1 MVNNMKKK
9 LIAVL
14 TIILVLA
21 TCLMVFASC
30 HKKSEPMVYTNVYK
44 NTSSAKE
51 YTSSRLLLTLPANI
65 SIVTESSG
73 VSSGGDYGYI
83 KDIDAFVVKDSV
95 SGFLNLVKSGESKA
109 MITATGNP
117 GDYGFDL
124 TITAIRVK
132 NNLIAVLR
140 TDGTAE
146 VYNLKGKVVISKNNF
161 MGTNGAKI
169 DTVLK
174 ILNNEL
180 VAVAPKYD
188 KNINDASSTV
198 AEGYTCIYRASTGLL
213 QGRVTNENKDINL
226 VEGYD
231 NYVAVVPASD
241 STTKLSRIVKVPNTT
256 TITTKVI
263 EDTERSTFK
272 DNGEGSEYFYEVTYV
287 GNGRFFVYEDWQVSV
302 DGNYTYYS
310 EDESTETK
318 TYYLVKRH
326 IYNAENDKLDDY
338 VSDVCFMNITNKYN
352 ASTTK
357 TGITADQFLNDGYM
371 YASYCVLIDPL
382 TKRGE
387 YDQMILDDNFNIVI
401 SLTGNFGITGL
412 RPKNAEDVGFFDLM
426 VKYIDNIGIVSFMP
440 SVMRAYDIYGNV
452 IFENKDTVV
461 TTAAYNDG
469 MIIASTVKD
478 EKTYYGA
485 FNMQGEL
492 VIPFEYGTLTSYM
505 GDYCYGKRTVKNGNQ
520 TEIKYEL
527 IGRDGVVVQTM
538 SDHSV
543 PLADVASDSSGNP
556 ITRVGVYMYKIA
568 NSDTTYSAQY
578 PYWYGI
584 KNFNTDTSKNIIEG
598 MNALQTNF
606 IGGTSLYS
614 PKSNPDCIFVIGKL
628 YNDAHTYVYRIV

>member
-9 LIAVL
+9 LIAVI

-30 HKKSEPMVYTNVYK
+30 HKKSKPMVYTDVYK

-51 YTSSRLLLTLPANI
+51 YTSSRLLLTLPANV

-73 VSSGGDYGYI
+73 ISNGGDYGYI
-83 KDIDAFVVKDSV
+83 KDIDAFVVKDST

-109 MITATGNP
+109 MITTTGNP

-124 TITAIRVK
+124 TITAIKVAH
-132 NNLIAVLR
+132 NLIAVLR

-146 VYNLKGKVVISKNNF
+146 VYNLKGRVVISKKNF
-161 MGTNGAKI
+161 VGTNGAKI
-169 DTVLK
+169 ENVLK
-174 ILNNEL
+174 ILSNEL
-180 VAVAPKYD
+180 VAVAPTYD
-188 KNINDASSTV
+188 KNIQDASSTV
-198 AEGYTCIYRASTGLL
+198 AEAYTCIYRASTGLL
-213 QGRVTNENKDINL
+213 QGRVANENKDINL
-226 VEGYD
+226 VEAYD
-231 NYVAVVPASD
+231 NYVAVVPAAD
-241 STTKLSRIVKVPNTT
+241 SSTLLSRIVKIPNTT
-256 TITTKVI
+256 TTTIKII
-263 EDTERSTFK
+263 EETERSVFK
-272 DNGEGSEYFYEVTYV
+272 DNGEGSEYFFEVTYV
-287 GNGRFFVYEDWQVSV
+287 GQGRFFVYEDWQVSV
-302 DGNYTYYS
+302 DENYTYYAVD
-310 EDESTETK
+310 DETETK
-318 TYYLVKRH
+318 TYYLVKRY
-326 IYNAENDKLDDY
+326 IYNAETDTRDDY
-338 VSDVCFMNITNKYN
+338 ESDVCFMNITNKYN

-382 TKRGE
+382 SKLGE

-452 IFENKDTVV
+452 LFENADTVV

-469 MIIASTVKD
+469 MIIASTIKND
-478 EKTYYGA
+478 TTYYGA
-485 FNMQGEL
+485 FNMNGEL
-492 VIPFEYGTLTSYM
+492 VIPFEYTTLTSYM
-505 GDYCYGKRTVKNGNQ
+505 GDYCYGKRTVKNGNA

-527 IGRDGVVVQTM
+527 IGRDGVVVTSM
-538 SDHSV
+538 SDHSE
-543 PLADVASDSSGNP
+543 PLADVATDSSGNP

-606 IGGTSLYS
+606 IGGTSLYA
-614 PKSNPDCIFVIGKL
+614 PKSNPECIFVIGKL
-628 YNDAHTYVYRIV
+628 YNDSHTYVYRIV